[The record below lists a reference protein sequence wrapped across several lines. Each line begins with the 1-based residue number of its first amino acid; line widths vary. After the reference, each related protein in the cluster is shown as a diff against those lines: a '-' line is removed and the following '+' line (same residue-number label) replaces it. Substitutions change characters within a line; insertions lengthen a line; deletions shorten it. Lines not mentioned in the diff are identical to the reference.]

1 MIIEYHL
8 LHNGYRGVIVL
19 ENVTYI
25 VKPRLGEILKE
36 RKLTQSQ
43 LAELA
48 NIPQSSI
55 SRFDKNEQ
63 HRDIHLVAISRA
75 LKISIDELFE
85 IETVK

>member
-8 LHNGYRGVIVL
+8 LHNECREVIFL
-19 ENVTYI
+19 DNKTYI
-25 VKPRLGEILKE
+25 VKPRLGKILKE

-63 HRDIHLVAISRA
+63 HRDIHLIAISRA

-85 IETVK
+85 VKIIK

>member
-1 MIIEYHL
+1 MD
-8 LHNGYRGVIVL
+8 NK
-19 ENVTYI
+19 TYI
-25 VKPRLGEILKE
+25 VKPRLGKILKE

-63 HRDIHLVAISRA
+63 HRDIHLIAISRA

-85 IETVK
+85 VKIIK